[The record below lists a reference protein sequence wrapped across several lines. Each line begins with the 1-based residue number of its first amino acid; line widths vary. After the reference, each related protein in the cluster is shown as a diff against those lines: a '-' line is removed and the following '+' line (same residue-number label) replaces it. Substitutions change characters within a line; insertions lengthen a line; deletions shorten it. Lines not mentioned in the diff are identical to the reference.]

1 MATMSA
7 AAVPAAT
14 MEEAPIQ
21 QLPFAHLPSVGTW
34 LLPPRRPV
42 REQAPPFE
50 ALEEVDFI
58 KCRSVNDG
66 CISEDWDCADD
77 RESLSRAAQMSARV
91 HGAVASV
98 NGAVNGAVG
107 RVVGAAEF
115 GANVFCEKWQAT
127 DDAATRVF
135 FASEEF
141 ISKRAE
147 VISEVASEKSDR
159 VKTAVTERARQ
170 GYAFA
175 ADKTRPIRQAAG
187 YAKEKLEA
195 ASEAIHDKTA
205 AGVHAGGKSAEKAAD
220 RFSQGCGYVA
230 GKAENLSV
238 SMAAKAS
245 RGMNLL
251 SAKTAVVKQGTKMA
265 SWTTRASGA

>member
-1 MATMSA
+1 MSAA
-7 AAVPAAT
+7 AAVPAT
-14 MEEAPIQ
+14 TVEEAPIQ

-34 LLPPRRPV
+34 LLPLRRPV

-50 ALEEVDFI
+50 ALEVVEFVR
-58 KCRSVNDG
+58 CRSVDDG
-66 CISEDWDCADD
+66 CLPEDWECADD
-77 RESLSRAAQMSARV
+77 REFRSRAAQMSARV

-98 NGAVNGAVG
+98 NGAVNGAMG

-141 ISKRAE
+141 LSKKAE
-147 VISEVASEKSDR
+147 VMSEVASEKSDR

-220 RFSQGCGYVA
+220 RFTQGCGYVA
-230 GKAENLSV
+230 GKAEDLSV
-238 SMAAKAS
+238 SMAAKAH
-245 RGMNLL
+245 RGINFL
-251 SAKTAVVKQGTKMA
+251 SAKTAAVKQGAKMA
-265 SWTTRASGA
+265 SWATRASGA